1 MQKFQFDYDSAHDD
15 LFIYKK
21 DSKSEGGVEVG
32 RLLLDFNKKD
42 GLVGIEFPDATEF
55 LASSTGLTK
64 KAVRNIIQN
73 LKECKVE
80 LDVWRNS
87 IVTIRVLFLSE
98 RNEQVLWNFS
108 VPKLSEESSPLA
120 KVSSA

>member
-32 RLLLDFNKKD
+32 RILLDFNKKD
-42 GLVGIEFPDATEF
+42 GLVGIEFPDATGF

-98 RNEQVLWNFS
+98 RNGQVLWNFS
-108 VPKLSEESSPLA
+108 VPKLSEESSLA
-120 KVSSA
+120 KAAGS

>member
-32 RLLLDFNKKD
+32 RILLDFNKKD
-42 GLVGIEFPDATEF
+42 GLVGIEFPDATGF

-87 IVTIRVLFLSE
+87 VVTIRVLFLSE
-98 RNEQVLWNFS
+98 RNGQVLWNFS
-108 VPKLSEESSPLA
+108 VPKLSEESSLA
-120 KVSSA
+120 KAAGS

>member
-42 GLVGIEFPDATEF
+42 GLVGIEFPDATGF

-73 LKECKVE
+73 LKECRVE